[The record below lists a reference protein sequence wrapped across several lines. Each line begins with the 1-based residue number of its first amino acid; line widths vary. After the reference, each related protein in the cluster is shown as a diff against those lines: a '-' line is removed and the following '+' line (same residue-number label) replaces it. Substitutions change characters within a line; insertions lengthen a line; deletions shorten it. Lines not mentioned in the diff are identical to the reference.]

1 MDTHHFRAHQR
12 SLMNDI
18 SRLQVISFV
27 LKRPH
32 LMLRRPL
39 ATRANSMHT
48 SAFRGKAD
56 IAAKTY
62 SARHVRRGSTR
73 RPKAPLPPH
82 LAATVDSLRSQNGD
96 HFVFSWAVPTRR
108 TYLILSLHYD
118 GAVSYFCK
126 FWTGRSVGLP
136 FCTAHRN
143 QFTRRFAATKSLGLG
158 PYRPLALPAFSGM
171 TPSGLH
177 RTIFRFFT

>member
-1 MDTHHFRAHQR
+1 MFQVWSCFRPSLNTWRILCRNRLSNGYSSFQGSSL

-39 ATRANSMHT
+39 ATRADSMHT

-118 GAVSYFCK
+118 GAVSYSCK
-126 FWTGRSVGLP
+126 FWTGGHLHISACDPRRTLGVISVRS
-136 FCTAHRN
+136 R
-143 QFTRRFAATKSLGLG
+143 
-158 PYRPLALPAFSGM
+158 
-171 TPSGLH
+171 
-177 RTIFRFFT
+177 